1 MEPNTQLPATAGQI
15 ALLAQRCQTAML
27 KDLCGVMRGRVPK
40 ASQAGLFIAGV
51 GEVHA
56 QAFARLRAARDTMRQ
71 QLEAQFQSDWLG
83 QECRIGKALYP
94 IFGQNTLRVEAVKAH
109 GSGAVTI

>member
-1 MEPNTQLPATAGQI
+1 
-15 ALLAQRCQTAML
+15 ML

-51 GEVHA
+51 GEVDA
-56 QAFARLRAARDTMRQ
+56 QAFARLRAARYTMCQ
-71 QLEAQFQSDWLG
+71 QLEAQFQSDWLR

-94 IFGQNTLRVEAVKAH
+94 IFGQNTLRVTAVKAY
-109 GSGAVTI
+109 GPGAATI